1 MRIEIQNLGMQSQSV
16 MFGSSTAW
24 FPLLESMP
32 PVPRD
37 ILTASHVHVNGVVSV
52 VQNLTTPQ
60 TAAFFSQTSPFTFF
74 PHVGIFV
81 SEFAAGC
88 ALGK

>member
-1 MRIEIQNLGMQSQSV
+1 

-24 FPLLESMP
+24 FPVVDPTPSIS
-32 PVPRD
+32 RD
-37 ILTASHVHVNGVVSV
+37 VLTASQVHVHGVVSV

-60 TAAFFSQTSPFTFF
+60 MASFFSQTSPFTFF
-74 PHVGIFV
+74 PHVGLFV
-81 SEFAAGC
+81 SEFAAGS